1 MGLRI
6 SGRRLAGVILAAAVL
21 LLLGLAAAAWIVGT
35 RLSAP
40 AQRNVGAPP
49 ADLQASTVRFG
60 GRVGWWV
67 PGAAGAPCVV
77 LMHGVHADRRDML
90 GRARFLQAAGYSS
103 LLFDLQAHGESA
115 GDVITFGHREALD
128 ARAAV
133 QVARETF
140 RCRRVAAIGDSLGGA
155 AALLGH
161 PPLAVDAL
169 VLEAVYASIEEAVGD
184 RIEMRFGRAGR
195 VLEPLLTWQ
204 LRWRFGIHPRQ
215 LRPIDR
221 IGEFPGP
228 VLVIGGVEDR
238 HTPIEA
244 TRRLFAAARGAKEL
258 WEVSGAAHADFHRF
272 APDEYRRRVL
282 AFLRRSVG
290 PAE

>member
-1 MGLRI
+1 MVL
-6 SGRRLAGVILAAAVL
+6 STSAWRLAGALLAVAILS
-21 LLLGLAAAAWIVGT
+21 LLGLAGTAWIVGT

-40 AQRNVGAPP
+40 AHRNVGAPP
-49 ADLQASTVRFG
+49 ADLRASTVRFG

-67 PGAAGAPCVV
+67 PGVEGAPCVV

-115 GDVITFGHREALD
+115 GEVITFGHRESLD
-128 ARAAV
+128 AQAAV
-133 QVARETF
+133 RVARETF

-155 AALLGH
+155 AALLAQ

-169 VLEAVYASIEEAVGD
+169 VLEAVYTSIDEAVGD

-204 LRWRFGIHPRQ
+204 LQWRFGVHPRR
-215 LRPIDR
+215 LRPVDR
-221 IGEFPGP
+221 IGDFPGP

-238 HTPIEA
+238 HTPIDA

-272 APDEYRRRVL
+272 VPQEYRRRVL
-282 AFLRRSVG
+282 AFLRRSLG
-290 PAE
+290 PAD